1 MPDCRDAVMPGQLP
15 IHNITTHSVVL
26 LDCRQVG
33 ISMCDFIEYSNVRH
47 VVLSGV
53 GISFTLSH
61 RVHNMLL
68 GYYAGLSGCRNA
80 GATSNS

>member
-1 MPDCRDAVMPGQLP
+1 MPDCRVAVMPGQLP

-26 LDCRQVG
+26 PDCRQVG

-53 GISFTLSH
+53 GISLIMSQFTIH
-61 RVHNMLL
+61 HYTIVPDCRF
-68 GYYAGLSGCRNA
+68 AGMPENFDFIM
-80 GATSNS
+80 